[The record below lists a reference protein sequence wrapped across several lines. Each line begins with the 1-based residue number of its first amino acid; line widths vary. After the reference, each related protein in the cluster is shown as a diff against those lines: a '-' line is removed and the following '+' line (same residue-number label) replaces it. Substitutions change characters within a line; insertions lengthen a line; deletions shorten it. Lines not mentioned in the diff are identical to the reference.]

1 MEKFPLKGS
10 REAAAEGNSYIT
22 AYQTVMKKSNGHT
35 NGATADSDGT
45 FHDHP
50 LAQHSK
56 LTTSLTATAGT
67 DEEDMI
73 DITPR
78 SSPGDVIGGGV
89 GGGSSSGY
97 HRETATE
104 SDTEREFG
112 HSGGHSQRTMHQ
124 HHHHQHVPTH
134 SAFGDPMDGAL
145 SFYGSSDVQD
155 DIPGIGQYEDFHT
168 IDWQRDIARDR
179 MRHRYIVKKRQD
191 SLWDLIKGSI
201 DAGSGWLCV
210 LLVGIAAG
218 CVAGMVDIG
227 ASWMSD
233 LKHGIC
239 PPAFWFNR
247 EQCCYPAKQSVFEE
261 GNCSTWKTWPE
272 IFGLDRNGTGP
283 YIVAYIW
290 YVLWALLFASLS
302 ASLVRMFA
310 PYACGSGIPEIK
322 TILSGFIIRGYLG
335 KWTLLIKSVGLMLSV
350 SAGLTLGKEGPMVH
364 IASCI
369 GNIFSHV
376 FPKYGRNEAK
386 KREILSAAA
395 AAGVSV
401 AFGAPIGGVLFS
413 LEEVSYYF
421 PLKTLWRSFFCALI
435 AAFVLRSLTPFGNE
449 HSVLFFVEYNKP
461 WIFFEL
467 IPFVFLGI
475 MGVRFFCLLCFRNF
489 SLILLHFQGVIGT
502 FFIKANLWW
511 CRYRKFSKLGQ
522 YPVMEV
528 LFVTLVTG
536 IICYPNPFTRM
547 NMNELIF
554 LLVSKCS
561 PGDVT
566 NPLCEYKRMNI
577 TMGNSI
583 IEVTEPGPGVYSSI
597 WLLMLTFILKLAL
610 TIFTFGMKVP
620 AGLFIPSL
628 LLGAIMGRIV
638 GIGVEQFAYSYPN
651 IWFFTGECADS
662 NLITPGLYA
671 VVGAA
676 AVLGGVTRMTVSLV
690 VIMFE
695 LTGGV
700 RYIVPLMAAAMASK
714 WVGDALGRQGIY
726 DAHIA
731 LNGYPFLDSKEEFAH
746 TTLAADVMQPK
757 RNETLNV
764 ITQDSMTVDDV
775 ENLLK
780 ETEHNGYPVVVSR
793 ENQYLVG
800 FVLRR
805 DLNLAIGK
813 RLIKLNFA
821 AINRNYS
828 FPGNAKRLI
837 EGISSSSIVLFTST
851 QPTQNLGPQPL
862 KLKKIL
868 DMAPITVTDQTPM
881 ETVVDMF
888 RKLGL
893 RQTLVT
899 HNGRLL
905 GVITK
910 KDVLRH
916 VKQMDNE
923 DPNTVLFN

>member
-1 MEKFPLKGS
+1 MDKFPLKGS

-35 NGATADSDGT
+35 IGAGDG
-45 FHDHP
+45 DHP
-50 LAQHSK
+50 LAPHSK
-56 LTTSLTATAGT
+56 LSSYAAATTSLTAAT
-67 DEEDMI
+67 DDEDMI

-78 SSPGDVIGGGV
+78 SSPGELIGGP
-89 GGGSSSGY
+89 SSSY

-104 SDTEREFG
+104 SDTERDYAPN
-112 HSGGHSQRTMHQ
+112 QRTMH
-124 HHHHQHVPTH
+124 HHHQHQHVPTH

-239 PPAFWFNR
+239 PAAFWFNR

-272 IFGLDRNGTGP
+272 IFGLSRTGTGP
-283 YIVAYIW
+283 YIISYIW
-290 YVLWALLFASLS
+290 YILWALLFASLS

-369 GNIFSHV
+369 GNIFSHL

-386 KREILSAAA
+386 KREILSAAS

-475 MGVRFFCLLCFRNF
+475 MG
-489 SLILLHFQGVIGT
+489 GAIGT

-522 YPVMEV
+522 YPVSEV

-561 PGDVT
+561 PGDMT
-566 NPLCEYKRMNI
+566 NPLCDYKRMNI
-577 TMGNSI
+577 STSTGFV
-583 IEVTEPGPGVYSSI
+583 EVTEPGPRVYSSI
-597 WLLMLTFILKLAL
+597 WLLVLTFVLKLAL
-610 TIFTFGMKVP
+610 TIFTFGIKVP
-620 AGLFIPSL
+620 SGLFIPSL

-805 DLNLAIGK
+805 DLNLAIG
-813 RLIKLNFA
+813 
-821 AINRNYS
+821 
-828 FPGNAKRLI
+828 NAKRLI
-837 EGISSSSIVLFTST
+837 EGINSNSIVLFTST

>member
-1 MEKFPLKGS
+1 MEKFPLKGN
-10 REAAAEGNSYIT
+10 RAAAAEGNNYIT
-22 AYQTVMKKSNGHT
+22 AYQSVLKKSNGGHNT
-35 NGATADSDGT
+35 EADIQQQ
-45 FHDHP
+45 HP
-50 LAQHSK
+50 LAATT
-56 LTTSLTATAGT
+56 TTSLTAAVGADD
-67 DEEDMI
+67 DEMI

-78 SSPGDVIGGGV
+78 TSPIAANSSTTNLNNSVV
-89 GGGSSSGY
+89 GGGD
-97 HRETATE
+97 ATNNRKIDMDR
-104 SDTEREFG
+104 S
-112 HSGGHSQRTMHQ
+112 
-124 HHHHQHVPTH
+124 HVPTH
-134 SAFGDPMDGAL
+134 SAFGSDYNDPDGAI
-145 SFYGSSDVQD
+145 SFYGSQEPHE
-155 DIPGIGQYEDFHT
+155 DIPGIGQYDDFHT

-191 SLWDLIKGSI
+191 SLWDLIKGAH
-201 DAGSGWLCV
+201 DAWSGWLCV

-218 CVAGMVDIG
+218 LVAGMVDIG

-239 PPAFWFNR
+239 PQAFWFNR
-247 EQCCYPAKQSVFEE
+247 EQCCWPSKESVFEN
-261 GNCSTWKTWPE
+261 GNCTTWKTWPE
-272 IFGLDRNGTGP
+272 IFGRSRNGAGS
-283 YIVAYIW
+283 YIVSYLLYIF
-290 YVLWALLFASLS
+290 WALLFASLS

-369 GNIFSHV
+369 GNIFSHL

-401 AFGAPIGGVLFS
+401 AFVAPIGGVLFS

-435 AAFVLRSLTPFGNE
+435 AAFVLRSITPFGNE

-467 IPFVFLGI
+467 IPFVLLGVLGGI
-475 MGVRFFCLLCFRNF
+475 T
-489 SLILLHFQGVIGT
+489 GT
-502 FFIKANLWW
+502 VFIKANLWW
-511 CRYRKFSKLGQ
+511 CKYRKFSKLGQ
-522 YPVMEV
+522 YPVVEV
-528 LFVTLVTG
+528 LVVTLITG
-536 IICYPNPFTRM
+536 IICYPNPYTRM
-547 NMNELIF
+547 NMNELIY
-554 LLVSKCS
+554 LLLSQCGPNDS
-561 PGDVT
+561 H
-566 NPLCEYKRMNI
+566 PLCDYTHHNI
-577 TMGNSI
+577 TNLPVAA
-583 IEVTEPGPGVYSSI
+583 IEVAEPGPGVYKAI
-597 WLLMLTFILKLAL
+597 WLLVLAFFLKLAL

-620 AGLFIPSL
+620 CGLFIPSL

-638 GIGVEQFAYSYPN
+638 GIGVEQLAYNYPTL
-651 IWFFTGECADS
+651 WFFAGECATGS

-671 VVGAA
+671 MVGAA

-700 RYIVPLMAAAMASK
+700 GYIVPLMAAAMASK

-731 LNGYPFLDSKEEFAH
+731 LNGYPFLDSKDEFAH

-757 RNETLNV
+757 RNETLSV
-764 ITQDSMTVDDV
+764 ITQDSMTVDDI
-775 ENLLK
+775 ESLLK
-780 ETEHNGYPVVVSR
+780 ETEHNGYPVVVSK

-805 DLNLAIGK
+805 DLNLAIG
-813 RLIKLNFA
+813 
-821 AINRNYS
+821 
-828 FPGNAKRLI
+828 NAKRLI
-837 EGISSSSIVLFTST
+837 EGINSASVVLFTSAS
-851 QPTQNLGPQPL
+851 PVQNLGPPPL

>member
-1 MEKFPLKGS
+1 MEKFPLKGN
-10 REAAAEGNSYIT
+10 REIAAEGNSYIT
-22 AYQTVMKKSNGHT
+22 AYQSVLKKSNGHT
-35 NGATADSDGT
+35 GGGESNS
-45 FHDHP
+45 DHP
-50 LAQHSK
+50 LAAPSSSAA
-56 LTTSLTATAGT
+56 TTSLTSPEDD
-67 DEEDMI
+67 DEMI

-78 SSPGDVIGGGV
+78 SSPGDV
-89 GGGSSSGY
+89 SNHFNSYS
-97 HRETATE
+97 RTSTADN
-104 SDTEREFG
+104 SDMERERG
-112 HSGGHSQRTMHQ
+112 EYLQHQQQSTSSHQNQRT
-124 HHHHQHVPTH
+124 HQHVPTH
-134 SAFGDPMDGAL
+134 SAFGDSLDGL
-145 SFYGSSDVQD
+145 SFYGSTEPHD
-155 DIPGIGQYEDFHT
+155 DIPGIGQYDDFHT

-191 SLWDLIKGSI
+191 SLWDLVKGAH
-201 DAGSGWLCV
+201 DAWSGWLCV

-239 PPAFWFNR
+239 PQAFWFNR
-247 EQCCYPAKQSVFEE
+247 EQCCWPTKQSVFEE
-261 GNCSTWKTWPE
+261 GNCSTWKTWPQ
-272 IFGLDRNGTGP
+272 IFGLSREGTGA
-283 YIVAYIW
+283 YIISYIW
-290 YVLWALLFASLS
+290 YVLWALLFAALS

-369 GNIFSHV
+369 GNIFSHL

-449 HSVLFFVEYNKP
+449 HSVLFFVEYNQP

-475 MGVRFFCLLCFRNF
+475 MGG
-489 SLILLHFQGVIGT
+489 IIGT
-502 FFIKANLWW
+502 LFIKANLWW
-511 CRYRKFSKLGQ
+511 CRFRKFSKLGQ

-528 LFVTLVTG
+528 LVVTLVTG

-547 NMNELIF
+547 NMNELIY
-554 LLVSKCS
+554 LLFSQCS
-561 PGDVT
+561 PGDVS
-566 NPLCEYKRMNI
+566 NPLCDYTRMNI
-577 TMGNSI
+577 TNGASSS
-583 IEVTEPGPGVYSSI
+583 IEVTQLGPGVYRAI
-597 WLLMLTFILKLAL
+597 GLLILTFFLKLAL
-610 TIFTFGMKVP
+610 TVFTFGMKVP

-638 GIGVEQFAYSYPN
+638 GIAVEQFAYSYPN
-651 IWFFTGECADS
+651 VWFFTGECVQGN

-671 VVGAA
+671 MVGAA
-676 AVLGGVTRMTVSLV
+676 ATLGGVTRMTVSLV

-700 RYIVPLMAAAMASK
+700 GYIVPLMAAAMASK

-764 ITQDSMTVDDV
+764 ITQDSMTVDDI
-775 ENLLK
+775 ETLLK

-805 DLNLAIGK
+805 DLNLA
-813 RLIKLNFA
+813 L
-821 AINRNYS
+821 
-828 FPGNAKRLI
+828 GNAKRFV
-837 EGISSSSIVLFTST
+837 EGINGQSVVLFTST
-851 QPTQNLGPQPL
+851 APAQNLGPPPL